1 MPGSSADDAP
11 EYVVGGVALRHGVLV
26 LYNLA
31 G

>member
-11 EYVVGGVALRHGVLV
+11 EYVGGVALRHGVLV
-26 LYNLA
+26 FYNLA